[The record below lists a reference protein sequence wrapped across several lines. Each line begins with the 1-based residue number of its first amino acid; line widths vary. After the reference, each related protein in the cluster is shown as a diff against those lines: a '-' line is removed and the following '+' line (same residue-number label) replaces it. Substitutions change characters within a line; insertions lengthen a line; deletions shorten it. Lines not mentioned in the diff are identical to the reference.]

1 LAPFIQSD
9 YSLNRAQIGLLN
21 LAVGAG
27 SYATLILIGRL
38 IDVLGERRMLLASGV
53 IAGIFA
59 ATLLASHSFIGT
71 LTLIALMM
79 VGVSVNTPAGSKL
92 VMGWF
97 SEHVRGTAMGVR
109 QVGIPMGG
117 MIGSLTLPPLAL
129 AFGWRAAVMVAGA
142 LAVIGAVLCFAL
154 YREPPE
160 VEPRKAGV
168 PRVVSFSSVVR
179 NKHLWLISIYA
190 VGMISAQFTFSLY
203 LVVFAHERLGLTV
216 VGSGA
221 LLAVAQA
228 VAVGARIGWGWLSD
242 RAFGGDRRPAM
253 AIIAVL
259 CGLSSFGLAF
269 LQSGV
274 PLAVVIVPVITMG
287 MSAIGWNGLY
297 ITSISEL
304 AGQHAAG
311 TALGISMTVSQ
322 MAVIVVPPLFGLL
335 ADRAGAY
342 QPAWLALGVFV
353 LLMTSAI
360 YRTKRWAAA

>member
-1 LAPFIQSD
+1 
-9 YSLNRAQIGLLN
+9 
-21 LAVGAG
+21 
-27 SYATLILIGRL
+27 
-38 IDVLGERRMLLASGV
+38 
-53 IAGIFA
+53 
-59 ATLLASHSFIGT
+59 
-71 LTLIALMM
+71 
-79 VGVSVNTPAGSKL
+79 
-92 VMGWF
+92 
-97 SEHVRGTAMGVR
+97 
-109 QVGIPMGG
+109 
-117 MIGSLTLPPLAL
+117 
-129 AFGWRAAVMVAGA
+129 
-142 LAVIGAVLCFAL
+142 
-154 YREPPE
+154 
-160 VEPRKAGV
+160 
-168 PRVVSFSSVVR
+168 
-179 NKHLWLISIYA
+179 
-190 VGMISAQFTFSLY
+190 
-203 LVVFAHERLGLTV
+203 
-216 VGSGA
+216 
-221 LLAVAQA
+221 